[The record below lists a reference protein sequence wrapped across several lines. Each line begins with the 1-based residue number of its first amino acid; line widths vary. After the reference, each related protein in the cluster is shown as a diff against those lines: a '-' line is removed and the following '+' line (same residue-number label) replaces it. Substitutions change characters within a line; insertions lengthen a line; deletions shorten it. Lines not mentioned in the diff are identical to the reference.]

1 MSTVNETGLRGE
13 RKRDGKG
20 SETDGWAL
28 EREGLSR
35 IKMGQ
40 EEQKCSRTWSKHCYH
55 PLIA

>member
-1 MSTVNETGLRGE
+1 MVNETGLRGE